1 MKYLFPSILGAT
13 LKGKELAPPPC
24 WRQHLNERI
33 CSYSTKIKGIMDI
46 WICLK
51 SQKNWK
57 TWVCVCGG
65 GGGESWK
72 KSGTIL
78 DTCTKAPDKKG
89 LIKGMIM
96 G

>member
-1 MKYLFPSILGAT
+1 M
-13 LKGKELAPPPC
+13 LK
-24 WRQHLNERI
+24 
-33 CSYSTKIKGIMDI
+33 
-46 WICLK
+46 K
-51 SQKNWK
+51 SEKLENMG
-57 TWVCVCGG
+57 VCVWGG